1 MYVRADNAL
10 QKVKVV
16 VFDLDG
22 TLLNTLEDLA
32 AATNWALR
40 HNGMAERTVDEV
52 RRFVGNGVRRLMEQ
66 AVPAGTDSSLFEK
79 TFADF
84 KSYYVHHCQERTCL
98 YDGISDMLR
107 ALRQE
112 GFRLAIVSNKLQ
124 AGVNEL
130 YEQYF
135 RDTVALAIGER
146 PGLARKPAP
155 DMVQLALRELG
166 ARAEEAVYV
175 GDSDVDLQ
183 TALNSGL
190 PCISVLWGF
199 RDKAFLLEHG
209 ATRLA
214 STPAEVINLLG
225 PLSSPNSHL

>member
-1 MYVRADNAL
+1 MCVRANSTL
-10 QKVKVV
+10 RKIKVV

-32 AATNWALR
+32 TATNWALR

-66 AVPAGTDSSLFEK
+66 AVATGTESSLFEK

-84 KSYYVHHCQERTCL
+84 KTYYVHHCQERTCL
-98 YDGISDMLR
+98 YEGIPEMLR

-124 AGVNEL
+124 AGVSEL

-135 RDTVALAIGER
+135 RDTVEVAIGER

-155 DMVQLALRELG
+155 DMVLLALRELG
-166 ARAEEAVYV
+166 VSAEEAVYI

-199 RDKAFLLEHG
+199 RDREFLLEHG
-209 ATRLA
+209 ATCLA
-214 STPAEVINLLG
+214 ATPEDVVNLLV
-225 PLSSPNSHL
+225 